1 MEAWCGPF
9 TFSLELCLHAG
20 RGAWGELM
28 VNISC
33 VSPALQ
39 GCREDEPSGTS
50 LLLGF
55 FFFEYFTCNQI
66 CAHECWELNLGP
78 LQEWSMLLTAE

>member
-55 FFFEYFTCNQI
+55 FF
-66 CAHECWELNLGP
+66 
-78 LQEWSMLLTAE
+78 